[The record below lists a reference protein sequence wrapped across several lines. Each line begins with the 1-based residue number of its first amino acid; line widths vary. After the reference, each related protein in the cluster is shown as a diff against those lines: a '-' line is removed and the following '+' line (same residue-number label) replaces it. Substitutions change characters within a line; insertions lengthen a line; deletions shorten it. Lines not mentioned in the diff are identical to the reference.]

1 LIRINDCHPFKVEP
15 IALKTSEMVMTANI
29 GVLDRTLRIVAGLV
43 LIAFAL
49 GLFGSAY
56 QTVWGWIGIIPLAT
70 GVVSWC
76 PLYTLLG
83 MNTCAR

>member
-1 LIRINDCHPFKVEP
+1 
-15 IALKTSEMVMTANI
+15 MTANV

-43 LIAFAL
+43 LVGFAL

-56 QTVWGWIGIIPLAT
+56 QTVWGWIGVIPLAT

-76 PLYTLLG
+76 PLYGLLG